1 MKVPTMILPM
11 MKNFVRLE
19 AFAGILLGL
28 AAIFALILVN
38 SPASGLYDLILSTKI
53 TVKVGDFGI
62 SKALLL
68 WINDGLMAIFFLLVG
83 LEIKREILEGQL
95 SSAKKFALPAFAALG
110 GIIAPAIIY
119 LTINNGVAANANGWA
134 IPTATDIAF
143 ALGVIMLLGSRVPMG
158 VKVTLVAIAI
168 LDDLAAISIIAIFY
182 TSKLSFAA
190 LAFAAFILAI
200 LLILNLRNVTAR
212 APYMILGVILW
223 IAVLKSGVHATLAGV
238 AVALMIPMR
247 GDGGFSPLKKLEH
260 ALHPWVAY
268 LILPVFAFANA
279 GIPLIGLGM
288 DDLLA
293 PLPLGIA
300 LGLLIGKP
308 IGVMTLSFIAI
319 KIGLASLP
327 ENTNW
332 MQYFGM
338 AILTG
343 IGFTMSLFIGSLAFD
358 DLSMQN
364 AVRMGVL
371 VGSILAGIIGATIL
385 SISSKNQV
393 TK

>member
-1 MKVPTMILPM
+1 MR
-11 MKNFVRLE
+11 NFVKLE
-19 AFAGILLGL
+19 AFAGILLGI

-38 SPASGLYDLILSTKI
+38 SPAASLYDLILGTKI

-62 SKALLL
+62 SKASLL

-95 SSAKKFALPAFAALG
+95 SSAKKFALPAFAAVG

-119 LTINNGVAANANGWA
+119 LTVNDGIAENANGWA

-158 VKVTLVAIAI
+158 VKVTLVAVAI

-182 TSKLSFAA
+182 TSKLSMGALGFAA
-190 LAFAAFILAI
+190 IILAL

-212 APYMILGVILW
+212 APYMVLGVILW

-247 GDGGFSPLKKLEH
+247 GPGGFSPLKNLEH
-260 ALHPWVAY
+260 SLHPWVAY

-308 IGVMTLSFIAI
+308 IGVMILSFLAI
-319 KIGLASLP
+319 KIGVASLP

-338 AILTG
+338 AVLTG

-364 AVRMGVL
+364 SVRMGVL

-385 SISSKNQV
+385 SMGSKKKIA
-393 TK
+393 T

>member
-1 MKVPTMILPM
+1 M

-28 AAIFALILVN
+28 AALFALIVVN
-38 SPASGLYDLILSTKI
+38 SPASWIYDLILGTKI
-53 TVKVGDFGI
+53 TVGVGSLEI
-62 SKALLL
+62 SKASLL
-68 WINDGLMAIFFLLVG
+68 WINDGLMAIFILLVG
-83 LEIKREILEGQL
+83 LEIKREVVEGQL
-95 SSAKKFALPAFAALG
+95 SSVKKFALPAFAALG
-110 GIIAPAIIY
+110 GIIAPALIY
-119 LTINNGVAANANGWA
+119 LSINSGVPANTNGWA

-158 VKVTLVAIAI
+158 VKVTLVAVAI

-182 TSKLSFAA
+182 TSKLSMGALGFAA
-190 LAFAAFILAI
+190 VILAI
-200 LLILNLRNVTAR
+200 LLVLNLRNVTAR

-223 IAVLKSGVHATLAGV
+223 VAVLKSGVHATLAGV
-238 AVALMIPMR
+238 AVALMIPMK
-247 GDGGFSPLKKLEH
+247 GPGGFSPLKKLEH

-268 LILPVFAFANA
+268 MILPVFAFANA
-279 GIPLIGLGM
+279 GIPLLGLGM
-288 DDLLA
+288 NDLVA

-300 LGLLIGKP
+300 VGLLIGKP
-308 IGVMTLSFIAI
+308 LGVMILSFIAI
-319 KIGLASLP
+319 KIGAASLP

-332 MQYFGM
+332 GQYFGM

-371 VGSILAGIIGATIL
+371 VGSILAGVIGAFIL
-385 SISSKNQV
+385 MKASKADI
-393 TK
+393 